1 MDSSTSTRGRGR
13 KRHTL
18 PATSSSQKLSE
29 FTEQQPSSETP
40 AASSGSYQF
49 TFESPSPS
57 ASRETRMRT
66 RQVEGTNASPDDS
79 AAKGGR
85 SLRKRPRVDYTF
97 DQLDDIENYNSK
109 TASASTRSLKRRK
122 TDFASNENEINE
134 DVEARSKRRAS
145 EQPQPSSARRRNTR
159 KSTAEPQVY
168 VPEHQMDDVEVQD
181 TIEVGGHHSSES
193 DESILRRTSSG
204 SSSNDSKVTL
214 QAASSRAPLTTSTSL
229 SETSQ
234 VSRPS
239 KISQYFHPLQHSHS
253 LQTPQVSLP
262 DEDQPKLEAD
272 VQPITKVDD
281 NKVQPQEQSNEVEP
295 VEDDNADIDIGYFEP
310 DSLDHLTPYIDGAYV
325 YYPEYPEDEP
335 EPEAEPD
342 PEPEP
347 EPDPNPDA
355 DANSE
360 VNVEASSEAQ
370 TKTNLDGEGNAEAA
384 PETGLKVEPDA
395 VMEDAVDAAVA
406 EEDAARGEQA
416 DNMVGETPA
425 DTAANSPSADA
436 EPTITQPTEKKQ
448 YRFKQT
454 RSSSEFTDL
463 FTDYKSL
470 PKAEL
475 YRRLAVTNRAMVA
488 WQDEFKELKKI
499 TDDHDN
505 AVRYRKEEESF
516 ERRYDMAIGKNPA
529 ANPLRRDFVVK
540 GIRAEN
546 NADPLV
552 AYTRQ
557 QDKIMANVYGFEY
570 DARVDKMGNQ
580 DPIAQR
586 TGLGRQGR
594 LRERPKQTAKAAE
607 ADEPN
612 VVQGKRSR
620 KAPERYTGGEAA
632 SRSSTPAPTQRRGRR
647 GAQAQENGDVNQNQN
662 QDQSQSQNAT
672 APTSV
677 PEPTEKEPPKKKG
690 KGGRPRKNP
699 IPEPVP
705 EVKPTP
711 ATEPD
716 VPAESELQPEPNP
729 MPLHQKQPQTRKSNV
744 TLQAK
749 GTRIVFKQ
757 TVVSTPQDDT
767 ESRPESK
774 SSAKREREAEEV
786 TEEQQPTRKRRRRG
800 PAPAAAP
807 ATTAA
812 TEENNVPNGTEVQAP
827 KKPARGRNSKK
838 IESASSSFNTTTSSA
853 PTAQVEESRPPTA
866 SSTATAETVAST
878 SNYQLREKRQRKFT
892 NDINEDDLIIEA
904 PKRKRARRAPKK
916 TQTKVEDVTPV
927 PEPAQEPET
936 PPAPKPTPKIRLKV
950 KNDPEPRPASRP
962 VSAPVSSAPS
972 LAPSAS
978 VTPANMRSNLNGN
991 SSSTTNGSVLTNG
1004 AIDPNATD
1012 GEAAAEPP
1020 KDYNSMTKSEKMSAS
1035 MKARWASGSMGV
1047 AVAKRRATLA
1057 AKKQNAKTPGANGA
1071 TPDQAPTPTST
1082 RRPTPDGDD
1091 GDDAA
1096 ATEQ

>member
-1 MDSSTSTRGRGR
+1 MDSSTSSRGRGR

-18 PATSSSQKLSE
+18 PTTSSTQKSSE
-29 FTEQQPSSETP
+29 FAEQQPSSETP
-40 AASSGSYQF
+40 VTSSAPYQF
-49 TFESPSPS
+49 TFETPSPS

-85 SLRKRPRVDYTF
+85 SLRKRPRVDYTV
-97 DQLDDIENYNSK
+97 DQLDDIENYASK
-109 TASASTRSLKRRK
+109 TASISTRSLKRRK
-122 TDFASNENEINE
+122 TDFTTNENEINE

-159 KSTAEPQVY
+159 KSTAEPQIY
-168 VPEHQMDDVEVQD
+168 VPEQQIDDVEVQD
-181 TIEVGGHHSSES
+181 TIEVGGHQSSES
-193 DESILRRTSSG
+193 DESILRRTSTN

-214 QAASSRAPLTTSTSL
+214 QAALSHAPLTTSTS
-229 SETSQ
+229 SFETTQASL
-234 VSRPS
+234 PS
-239 KISQYFHPLQHSHS
+239 KTRQNVHSHS
-253 LQTPQVSLP
+253 PQAPQVSLP
-262 DEDQPKLEAD
+262 DEDKPKLNANVRSVAE
-272 VQPITKVDD
+272 VDD
-281 NKVQPQEQSNEVEP
+281 DEQRLSNGVNFH
-295 VEDDNADIDIGYFEP
+295 EDDNADADIGYTEP
-310 DSLDHLTPYIDGAYV
+310 DSLDHLTPYVEGAYV

-335 EPEAEPD
+335 EPEADPD

-347 EPDPNPDA
+347 EPDPNPEVEA
-355 DANSE
+355 SSE
-360 VNVEASSEAQ
+360 VNVEVSFEANA
-370 TKTNLDGEGNAEAA
+370 KTNPDDEGDAETAA
-384 PETGLKVEPDA
+384 ETGLKVEPDA
-395 VMEDAVDAAVA
+395 AMEDGLEAVAA

-416 DNMVGETPA
+416 DGLIGETPA
-425 DTAANSPSADA
+425 DTAANSPSADI
-436 EPTITQPTEKKQ
+436 EPTMTQPTEKKQ
-448 YRFKQT
+448 FRFKQT
-454 RSSSEFTDL
+454 RSASEFTDL

-470 PKAEL
+470 SRAEL
-475 YRRLAVTNRAMVA
+475 YRRLEVANRAMVE
-488 WQDEFKELKKI
+488 WQNEFKEMKKI
-499 TDDHDN
+499 TDDYDN

-546 NADPLV
+546 NPDPLV

-612 VVQGKRSR
+612 VVQGKRTR

-632 SRSSTPAPTQRRGRR
+632 SRSSTPAPTQRRARR
-647 GAQAQENGDVNQNQN
+647 GAQAQENGDVNQNQD
-662 QDQSQSQNAT
+662 QDQNQTQNAT

-677 PEPTEKEPPKKKG
+677 PEPIEKEPPKKKG

-699 IPEPVP
+699 VPEPAP
-705 EVKPTP
+705 EVEPPPT
-711 ATEPD
+711 TEPE
-716 VPAESELQPEPNP
+716 VPADPEHQLEPNP
-729 MPLHQKQPQTRKSNV
+729 VSPQQTQQQTRKSK
-744 TLQAK
+744 LMIQAK

-757 TVVSTPQDDT
+757 TVVSTTQDDT
-767 ESRPESK
+767 ESKP
-774 SSAKREREAEEV
+774 SAKREREAEEA

-800 PAPAAAP
+800 AAPAASP
-807 ATTAA
+807 VTVTV
-812 TEENNVPNGTEVQAP
+812 EEDNVPNGTEVQTP
-827 KKPARGRNSKK
+827 TKPTRRRNSKK
-838 IESASSSFNTTTSSA
+838 IETPSASFNTTTSNA
-853 PTAQVEESRPPTA
+853 PTIQAEEPRPLTA

-892 NDINEDDLIIEA
+892 NDINEDDLIEE
-904 PKRKRARRAPKK
+904 PKRKRVRRAPKK
-916 TQTKVEDVTPV
+916 TQNKVEDITPA
-927 PEPAQEPET
+927 PEPAMEPET
-936 PPAPKPTPKIRLKV
+936 PPAPKPTPRIRLKV
-950 KNDPEPRPASRP
+950 KNNPEPRPAST
-962 VSAPVSSAPS
+962 PVSSAPS
-972 LAPSAS
+972 LAPSTS
-978 VTPANMRSNLNGN
+978 VTPANIRSNLNGN
-991 SSSTTNGSVLTNG
+991 SGINTNGSVLTNG
-1004 AIDPNATD
+1004 VIEPNATD
-1012 GEAAAEPP
+1012 GEAGAEPA

-1057 AKKQNAKTPGANGA
+1057 AKKQSAKTPGANGA

-1082 RRPTPDGDD
+1082 LRPTPDAED
-1091 GDDAA
+1091 GDAA
-1096 ATEQ
+1096 AAMGQ

>member
-18 PATSSSQKLSE
+18 PTTSSTQKSSE
-29 FTEQQPSSETP
+29 SAEPQPSSETP
-40 AASSGSYQF
+40 VTSMASYQF
-49 TFESPSPS
+49 TFETPSPS

-66 RQVEGTNASPDDS
+66 RQVEGTNVSPDDS

-85 SLRKRPRVDYTF
+85 SLRKRPRVDYTV
-97 DQLDDIENYNSK
+97 DQLDDIENYASK
-109 TASASTRSLKRRK
+109 TASTSTRSLKRRK

-168 VPEHQMDDVEVQD
+168 VPEQQIDDVEVQD
-181 TIEVGGHHSSES
+181 TIEVGGHQSSES
-193 DESILRRTSSG
+193 DGSILGRTSTN
-204 SSSNDSKVTL
+204 SSSNDSKVTP
-214 QAASSRAPLTTSTSL
+214 QATLSHAPLTASTS
-229 SETSQ
+229 SFETPQVSQHSNTSQ
-234 VSRPS
+234 NA
-239 KISQYFHPLQHSHS
+239 HSHS
-253 LQTPQVSLP
+253 LQTQQVSPP
-262 DEDQPKLEAD
+262 DEHKPKPEAD
-272 VQPITKVDD
+272 IQTMAEVDD
-281 NKVQPQEQSNEVEP
+281 NKQEQSNGVNLH
-295 VEDDNADIDIGYFEP
+295 EDGNSDVDIGYTEP
-310 DSLDHLTPYIDGAYV
+310 DSLDHLTPYVEGAYV

-335 EPEAEPD
+335 EQEADPD

-347 EPDPNPDA
+347 EPDPNPEA
-355 DANSE
+355 DASSE
-360 VNVEASSEAQ
+360 VNVEISFEANPN
-370 TKTNLDGEGNAEAA
+370 TNNDDEGNAETA
-384 PETGLKVEPDA
+384 PETSLKVEPDVA
-395 VMEDAVDAAVA
+395 MEDGLEAATA
-406 EEDAARGEQA
+406 EEDVVRGEQA
-416 DNMVGETPA
+416 DGVIGETPA

-436 EPTITQPTEKKQ
+436 ELPMTQPTEKKQ
-448 YRFKQT
+448 FRFKQT
-454 RSSSEFTDL
+454 RSASEFTDL
-463 FTDYKSL
+463 FTNYKSL
-470 PKAEL
+470 SRVDL
-475 YRRLAVTNRAMVA
+475 YRRLEAANRAMVA
-488 WQDEFKELKKI
+488 WQNEFKELKKI

-580 DPIAQR
+580 DPVAQR

-632 SRSSTPAPTQRRGRR
+632 SRSSTPAPTQRRARR

-662 QDQSQSQNAT
+662 QDQNQSQNAA
-672 APTSV
+672 APTSA
-677 PEPTEKEPPKKKG
+677 PEPIEKEPPKKKG

-699 IPEPVP
+699 VPEPAP
-705 EVKPTP
+705 EVEPPPTIEPEAP
-711 ATEPD
+711 ADPERQ
-716 VPAESELQPEPNP
+716 LEPNP
-729 MPLHQKQPQTRKSNV
+729 ISPHQAQPQTRKSK
-744 TLQAK
+744 LMIQAK

-757 TVVSTPQDDT
+757 TVVSTTQDDT
-767 ESRPESK
+767 ESKPESK
-774 SSAKREREAEEV
+774 PSAKREREAEEA
-786 TEEQQPTRKRRRRG
+786 TEVQQPTRKRRRRG
-800 PAPAAAP
+800 PVP
-807 ATTAA
+807 ATSPA
-812 TEENNVPNGTEVQAP
+812 TEVAEEDNVPDGTEVQTP
-827 KKPARGRNSKK
+827 TKPARRRNSKK
-838 IESASSSFNTTTSSA
+838 LETPSASFNSTTSGATTTQA
-853 PTAQVEESRPPTA
+853 EEPRPLTA
-866 SSTATAETVAST
+866 SSTATAETAVST

-892 NDINEDDLIIEA
+892 NDINEDDLIEE
-904 PKRKRARRAPKK
+904 PKRKRVRRAPKK
-916 TQTKVEDVTPV
+916 TQTKVEDITPA
-927 PEPAQEPET
+927 PEPALEPET
-936 PPAPKPTPKIRLKV
+936 PPAPKPTPRIRLKV
-950 KNDPEPRPASRP
+950 KNDPEPRPAST
-962 VSAPVSSAPS
+962 PVSSAPS

-978 VTPANMRSNLNGN
+978 VTPANMRSHLNGN
-991 SSSTTNGSVLTNG
+991 SSTNTNGSVLTNG
-1004 AIDPNATD
+1004 VVEPNATD
-1012 GEAAAEPP
+1012 GEAAAEPA

-1057 AKKQNAKTPGANGA
+1057 AKKQSAKTPGANGA

-1082 RRPTPDGDD
+1082 LRPSSDAED

-1096 ATEQ
+1096 AAMGQ